1 MFAHLFSH
9 FRGHG
14 VLVGG
19 DGSREKRLEAIVR
32 IFERSFN
39 PRAAFSGWTR
49 LCRAASKNMLR
60 IGALN
65 EA

>member
-39 PRAAFSGWTR
+39 ILILGPHFRGGQDFVVQPPRI
-49 LCRAASKNMLR
+49 C
-60 IGALN
+60 
-65 EA
+65 